1 MENRLKNELVGLIA
15 AGVMVKRSSIN
26 VLHPSPKYIEKTV
39 SQLYSDGVIRRAPGK
54 VLRLTPRGISLLDED
69 ERQLYM
75 ALSCGNRPGNDKSHV
90 DAATRASDCLAVMY
104 AAGIPAGFYKNE
116 FEFKNDSVEPSYKTS
131 FEFKSVEPSEFVLKK
146 ELMEPGQRQRRMDGS
161 RASGY
166 LFASGIAA
174 TVISTMG
181 RNLKLNHRGEFSDT
195 IHCTVEAK
203 HRFSGI
209 AYTGDRKYQCIILCP
224 SDDDCLRILSH
235 RTEAHTLAG
244 EVCDKHQSNIEY
256 RYIPATPDGVRSLRY
271 IAAHTQDDILH
282 AVFSDEEIAAA
293 YGKDCDAVTSDVR
306 AVEFCS
312 CNLSKLMRYAGRD
325 DIGVVCFE
333 WQYDFVRQLWGGC
346 INLRRILRDS
356 MI

>member
-1 MENRLKNELVGLIA
+1 MILYIA
-15 AGVMVKRSSIN
+15 RWRQSIGSAAS
-26 VLHPSPKYIEKTV
+26 H
-39 SQLYSDGVIRRAPGK
+39 
-54 VLRLTPRGISLLDED
+54 TPETES
-69 ERQLYM
+69 
-75 ALSCGNRPGNDKSHV
+75 
-90 DAATRASDCLAVMY
+90 
-104 AAGIPAGFYKNE
+104 
-116 FEFKNDSVEPSYKTS
+116 
-131 FEFKSVEPSEFVLKK
+131 
-146 ELMEPGQRQRRMDGS
+146 
-161 RASGY
+161 
-166 LFASGIAA
+166 
-174 TVISTMG
+174 
-181 RNLKLNHRGEFSDT
+181 
-195 IHCTVEAK
+195 
-203 HRFSGI
+203 
-209 AYTGDRKYQCIILCP
+209 ILCP

-293 YGKDCDAVTSDVR
+293 YGKDCDAVTNGVR

-333 WQYDFVRQLWGGC
+333 WQYNFVRQLWGGC